1 MLRFESPEGSITDE
15 PLSVSG
21 SAIPYEEEEEYY
33 GEEDRFDHFDRRRA
47 AAHDPFD
54 LAPPTDRRGRDRGP
68 PPAVVPRRRT
78 NSYDGRRAT
87 QRQKE
92 FEQHVQMRRQEAR
105 QHREQPREQ
114 PADRRQSGGLVR
126 RSSHRSNPQLAAG
139 NGLSVRDFDRSF
151 NSHHHHRAS
160 DARSITDFASPPG
173 SDRSAPIGRHLARP
187 SPRGHPVPFRESQR
201 SSPRGADH
209 YGDSHSRS
217 MKNLDR
223 LTRSIRD
230 IRGTSEEDYELIN
243 A

>member
-15 PLSVSG
+15 PISVSG

-33 GEEDRFDHFDRRRA
+33 GEEDRFDNFDRRRA
-47 AAHDPFD
+47 GHDPFD
-54 LAPPTDRRGRDRGP
+54 LPLTDRRGRERGP

-92 FEQHVQMRRQEAR
+92 FEQHVQMRRQEMR
-105 QHREQPREQ
+105 QREQQSPI
-114 PADRRQSGGLVR
+114 DRRSGGGGSGLVR

-151 NSHHHHRAS
+151 NNNHRSS

-173 SDRSAPIGRHLARP
+173 SDRSAPIGRHLGRP
-187 SPRGHPVPFRESQR
+187 SPRGHPTPLRDSHRR
-201 SSPRGADH
+201 SGGDH

-223 LTRSIRD
+223 ITRSIRD